1 MDEPKGHYNYSMS
14 DEEIKEKTLGVA
26 LKFIDDVQ
34 IIQITK
40 TVFAIDDLENVGNLM
55 RILVFDNN
63 R

>member
-1 MDEPKGHYNYSMS
+1 MS